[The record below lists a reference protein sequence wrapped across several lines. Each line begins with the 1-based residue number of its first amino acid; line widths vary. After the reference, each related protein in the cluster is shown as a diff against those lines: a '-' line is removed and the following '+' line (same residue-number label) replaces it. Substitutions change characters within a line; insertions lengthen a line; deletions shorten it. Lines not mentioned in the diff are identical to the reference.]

1 MRRGQLAVAK
11 RYGISELT
19 IYKGCKRSSGFQA
32 INIKRLTQPT
42 SGAINLSSVSFWAV
56 WSHRSARVAA
66 ILGYAQLSCLAP
78 PCRWVM
84 ERATSSCAGFIC
96 NPMARDERLEP
107 AVKPVGLKRDRH
119 DQAGAPRGLSAL
131 PRSIA
136 QPGRIRPWLVPR
148 RRHPRRLSNGPRS
161 PPQQHVVVPIVIGW
175 LLNLLLQEGSL
186 LRCIIGYFASAP
198 SAASAQL
205 KRLSQSGLRMS

>member
-1 MRRGQLAVAK
+1 MQALQRFSGDQHQAPDAAHQRGDQLVL
-11 RYGISELT
+11 SLFL
-19 IYKGCKRSSGFQA
+19 GCMEPPLGASGCDSGLCS
-32 INIKRLTQPT
+32 IIL
-42 SGAINLSSVSFWAV
+42 SGAALQ
-56 WSHRSARVAA
+56 
-66 ILGYAQLSCLAP
+66 LGN
-78 PCRWVM
+78 

-107 AVKPVGLKRDRH
+107 AVKPVGLKRDRP

-175 LLNLLLQEGSL
+175 LLNLLLKEGSL